1 MENKKMRMKTNIL
14 IVLFMILWGVPMLA
28 VPVDPTP
35 KQVTMPNGK
44 SITITEMGD
53 DNKAGYR

>member
-1 MENKKMRMKTNIL
+1 MKKFIL
-14 IVLFMILWGVPMLA
+14 IVLITVSSGVSLFVNA